1 MSSNVIKIQ
10 KIPKKEANI
19 DDLLASF
26 CYHFP
31 QYKYNEARQLPYKRV
46 VQMLRVAEKEKAK
59 LLFVLCKGM
68 ALTNAKPKDMKNLL
82 DDLRKVIDG

>member
-1 MSSNVIKIQ
+1 MSIKSVKVQ

-26 CYHFP
+26 CYHFK
-31 QYKYNEARQLPYKRV
+31 QYKYNEARLLPYKRV
-46 VQMLRVAEKEKAK
+46 VQMLKVAEKEQAK
-59 LLFVLCKGM
+59 TLFVLCKGM

-82 DDLRKVIDG
+82 DDLKRIIDG

>member
-26 CYHFP
+26 SLSFST
-31 QYKYNEARQLPYKRV
+31 QYKYKCKQLPYKGWFKCLGL
-46 VQMLRVAEKEKAK
+46 QKKEK
-59 LLFVLCKGM
+59 LNDFCFIRH

-82 DDLRKVIDG
+82 TI